1 MEGEKTVTLVNGV
14 GQVIREQIV
23 RTDHLRL
30 PLEDFPPGLYFV
42 VLSQNGVCLEVERF
56 IRQ

>member
-1 MEGEKTVTLVNGV
+1 LEGEKTVTLVNGV

-30 PLEDFPPGLYFV
+30 PLAGFPPGSILWY
-42 VLSQNGVCLEVERF
+42 
-56 IRQ
+56 